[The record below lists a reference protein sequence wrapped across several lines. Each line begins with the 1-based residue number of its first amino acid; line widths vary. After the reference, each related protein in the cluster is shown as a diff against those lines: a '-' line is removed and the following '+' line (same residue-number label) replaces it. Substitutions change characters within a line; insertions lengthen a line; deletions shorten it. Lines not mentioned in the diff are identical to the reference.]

1 MAENIT
7 TLLDKLEL
15 LAANANGTDKLYV
28 VHGTG
33 SGRDTYM
40 TLSELMAYFN
50 SNEKFTELKLVKDA
64 NNDITIKWD
73 SVNNEFVIWERANTG
88 TVAVPK
94 LHVHGTLI
102 VEKDTT
108 VDADLGV
115 TKNLSVTQGS
125 TFGGIAEFNNYI
137 ISKLGLDAKGKSVFE
152 RINYGSSK
160 SYFVVD
166 SDTDIR
172 ALLNGNSI
180 QASIGDIVVIR
191 NVNASLSDI
200 SVTLGPLYKTT
211 INKLC
216 AMAFICHF
224 VDNNGSD
231 WTPLGN
237 ASVESL

>member
-15 LAANANGTDKLYV
+15 LAANADDTDKLYV

-33 SGRDTYM
+33 SDRDKYI
-40 TLSELMAYFN
+40 TLSELMAYID
-50 SNEKFTELKLVKDA
+50 SNEKFTELKIVKDA

-73 SVNNEFVIWERANTG
+73 QDNNEFVIWERANTG

-94 LHVHGTLI
+94 LHVHGTLL

-108 VDADLGV
+108 IAADMVV
-115 TKNLSVTQGS
+115 TKSMTVAGRVDLNGNFTVIKNLYS
-125 TFGGIAEFNNYI
+125 TDYAELHNRT
-137 ISKLGLDAKGKSVFE
+137 KVE
-152 RINYGSSK
+152 RLNAVSDK

-172 ALLNGNSI
+172 ALLNGNTI
-180 QASIGDIVVIR
+180 QSTVGDIVVIR
-191 NVNASLSDI
+191 NSSLSDI
-200 SVTLGPLYKTT
+200 SVTLSPLYKTT

-216 AMAFICHF
+216 AMEFICHF

-237 ASVESL
+237 ASVVSL

>member
-7 TLLDKLEL
+7 TLLDKFEL

-33 SGRDTYM
+33 SDRDKYM

-73 SVNNEFVIWERANTG
+73 QANNEFVIWERANTG

-94 LHVHGTLI
+94 LHVHGTLL

-115 TKNLSVTQGS
+115 NKTLSVTQGS
-125 TFGGIAEFNNYI
+125 TFGGIAEFNDYI
-137 ISKLGLDAKGKSVFE
+137 ISKRGLDAKDKSVFE

-172 ALLNGNSI
+172 SLLNGNTI
-180 QASIGDIVVIR
+180 QATVGDIVVIR
-191 NVNASLSDI
+191 NPSLFDI
-200 SVTLGPLYKTT
+200 SVTLSSLYKTT

-224 VDNNGSD
+224 VDSNGSD

-237 ASVESL
+237 ASVVSL

>member
-33 SGRDTYM
+33 SDRDTYM

-172 ALLNGNSI
+172 ALLNGNTI
-180 QASIGDIVVIR
+180 QSTVGDIVVIR
-191 NVNASLSDI
+191 NSSLFDI
-200 SVTLGPLYKTT
+200 SVALSSSYKTT

-216 AMAFICHF
+216 AMEFICHF

-237 ASVESL
+237 ASVVSL

>member
-7 TLLDKLEL
+7 TLLDKFEL

-33 SGRDTYM
+33 SDRDTYM

-152 RINYGSSK
+152 RINYGNSK
-160 SYFVVD
+160 SYFVAD

-172 ALLNGNSI
+172 ALLNGNTI
-180 QASIGDIVVIR
+180 QSTVGDIVVIR
-191 NVNASLSDI
+191 NSSLFDI
-200 SVTLGPLYKTT
+200 SVALSSSYKTT

-216 AMAFICHF
+216 AMEFICHF

-237 ASVESL
+237 ASVVSL

>member
-15 LAANANGTDKLYV
+15 LAANANGTDKLYI

-33 SGRDTYM
+33 SDRDKYM

-73 SVNNEFVIWERANTG
+73 PVNNEFVIWERANTG

-94 LHVHGTLI
+94 LHVHGTIL

-108 VDADLGV
+108 VNADLGV
-115 TKNLSVTQGS
+115 NKNLSVTQGS
-125 TFGGIAEFNNYI
+125 TFNGIAEFNNYI

-160 SYFVVD
+160 SYFVAD

-180 QASIGDIVVIR
+180 QATVGDIVVIR
-191 NVNASLSDI
+191 NSSLFDI
-200 SVTLGPLYKTT
+200 SVALSSSYKTT

-216 AMAFICHF
+216 AMEFVCHF

-237 ASVESL
+237 ASVVSL

>member
-15 LAANANGTDKLYV
+15 LAANADGTDKLYV

-33 SGRDTYM
+33 SDRDKFM
-40 TLSELMAYFN
+40 TLSNLMAYID
-50 SNEKFTELKLVKDA
+50 SNETFTELNLVKDD

-73 SVNNEFVIWERANTG
+73 QTNNEFVIWERANTG

-94 LHVHGTLI
+94 LHVHGTLL
-102 VEKDTT
+102 VEKNTT

-115 TKNLSVTQGS
+115 NKTLSVTQGS
-125 TFGGIAEFNNYI
+125 TFNGIAEFNNYI
-137 ISKLGLDAKGKSVFE
+137 ISKLGLDAKCKSVFE

-172 ALLNGNSI
+172 ALLNGNTI
-180 QASIGDIVVIR
+180 QATIGDIVVIR
-191 NVNASLSDI
+191 NSSLFDI
-200 SVTLGPLYKTT
+200 SVTLSQMYKTT

-216 AMAFICHF
+216 AMAFVCHF
-224 VDNNGSD
+224 VDNNGAD

-237 ASVESL
+237 ASVVSL

>member
-7 TLLDKLEL
+7 TLLDKFEL

-33 SGRDTYM
+33 SDRDKYM
-40 TLSELMAYFN
+40 TLSELMAYLS

-73 SVNNEFVIWERANTG
+73 SNNNEFVIWERANAG

-94 LHVHGTLI
+94 LHVHGTLL

-108 VDADLGV
+108 VNADLGV
-115 TKNLSVTQGS
+115 NKNISVTQGS
-125 TFGGIAEFNNYI
+125 TFNGIAEFNNYI
-137 ISKLGLDAKGKSVFE
+137 ISKLGLDAKGKSVLQ
-152 RINYGSSK
+152 RLNMGSDK

-180 QASIGDIVVIR
+180 QATVGDIVLIR
-191 NVNASLSDI
+191 NSSLFDI
-200 SVTLGPLYKTT
+200 SVALSSLYKTT

-237 ASVESL
+237 ASVVSL